1 MKNLHTTFLLHSFI
15 IHLDV
20 ATGSKGDKDVHP
32 LWLRHSI
39 YGIYIE
45 YMHKIPQKQRDL
57 HKNFDMFH
65 STKKKNENDHN
76 YKTTN
81 KISICENYLEIRKKL
96 IVQ

>member
-65 STKKKNENDHN
+65 STKKK
-76 YKTTN
+76 KM
-81 KISICENYLEIRKKL
+81 KMIIIIRQQIKL
-96 IVQ
+96 AYVRIT